1 MGLYPTPEE
10 IITDEEI
17 ERVHANADF
26 GSMSKRA
33 VVNLGVLKI
42 AASFRMGYTVTQICS
57 EHGLITKGY
66 KLTKKG
72 REYLWAVYKPQG
84 KDV

>member
-17 ERVHANADF
+17 ERIHANADF

-33 VVNLGVLKI
+33 VVNLGILKV
-42 AASFRMGYTVTQICS
+42 AAEYHMGHTSTQICR

-72 REYLWAVYKPQG
+72 RQYLWAVYKPHG
-84 KDV
+84 EDV

>member
-33 VVNLGVLKI
+33 VVNLGVLKV
-42 AASFRMGYTVTQICS
+42 AAKLRMGHTATKICS

-66 KLTKKG
+66 NLTKKG
-72 REYLWAVYKPQG
+72 RQYLWAMYQPKG

>member
-17 ERVHANADF
+17 EIVHANAVF
-26 GSMSKRA
+26 GDMPKRE
-33 VVNLGVLKI
+33 VVNLGVLKV
-42 AASFRMGYTVTQICS
+42 AAGFRMGSTATQICS

-66 KLTKKG
+66 SLTKKG
-72 REYLWAVYKPQG
+72 RQYLWAVYKPQG